1 MTGQV
6 EGSSVSPLP
15 EWISLG
21 LLARSV
27 PREEVDAAVAA
38 HGRQA
43 KRAGGKLPP
52 HVVAFFTM
60 ALALYGNDDYE
71 EVMTRLSETLSWWG
85 CWEEEWQ
92 VPTAGGITQARAR
105 LGWEVMATLF
115 DRVAV
120 PVAEELTRGAWL
132 GRWRMMAIDGFM
144 WDAPDTPENVEEFGR
159 SGSGERASAFPQVR
173 VVTLSECGSH
183 AVVGAQMG
191 ACAGEGSGEQSL
203 ARGLYRQLDE
213 DMLLMADRNFY
224 SFADWCL
231 AADTGAAL
239 LWRVKANLTLTPLRS
254 YADGSYLSVVVSP
267 QVRGAARVRLL
278 DAVRAGEAVDE
289 SLARIVRVVEYEV
302 PDREGDGKGEL
313 ICLVTTI
320 LDPAQAP
327 AGQLA
332 AGYHERWEHETGN
345 DQLKTHLRG
354 PGRVLRSKKPALVRQ
369 EIYGYLLTHYAVS
382 ALICEAA
389 TAADIDPDRVKF
401 ARTVRIIRR
410 RVADSAAFPP

>member
-1 MTGQV
+1 VTGQV
-6 EGSSVSPLP
+6 EGSSVPPLP

-21 LLARSV
+21 VLARSV
-27 PREEVDAAVAA
+27 PRDEVDAAVAA
-38 HGRQA
+38 HGKQA

-52 HVVAFFTM
+52 HVVVFFTM
-60 ALALYGNDDYE
+60 ALALYGDDDYE

-85 CWEEEWQ
+85 CWGEQWQ
-92 VPTAGGITQARAR
+92 VPTTGGITQARAR
-105 LGWEVMATLF
+105 LGWKVMAELF

-132 GRWRMMAIDGFM
+132 GHWRLMAIDGFT

-159 SGSGERASAFPQVR
+159 SGSGDRASAFPQVR

-183 AVVGAQMG
+183 AIVGARLG
-191 ACAGEGSGEQSL
+191 ACGGKGSGEQSL
-203 ARGLYRQLDE
+203 AKGLYRRLDE
-213 DMLLMADRNFY
+213 DMLLIADRNFY
-224 SFADWCL
+224 NFADWCL

-254 YADGSYLSVVVSP
+254 YADGSYLSVVVNP
-267 QVRGAARVRLL
+267 KVQGAARVRLL

-289 SLARIVRVVEYEV
+289 ELARIVRVVEYEV
-302 PDREGDGKGEL
+302 PDREGDGNGEL
-313 ICLVTTI
+313 ICLITTV
-320 LDPAQAP
+320 LDPGEAP
-327 AGQLA
+327 ARQLA
-332 AGYHERWEHETGN
+332 AGYQQRWEHETGN

-354 PGRVLRSKKPALVRQ
+354 PGRVLRSKKPDLVRQ
-369 EIYGYLLTHYAVS
+369 EIYGYLLTHYAIS
-382 ALICEAA
+382 SLICEAA

-401 ARTVRIIRR
+401 TRTVRIVRR